1 MSGKSSTP
9 ESVKRLGPQS
19 WTQVAVW
26 AVLLVVFATHP
37 IATSKFVAK
46 AVWGAGSFIGYEAF
60 AHCDTRPPYDWMET
74 KRCQPAPAPTD
85 IATSTTA
92 PASVEDEGTAAGPV
106 ELDGIVNRGVERV
119 IGLHTYVE
127 RAVTDPTAPET
138 DGGRP

>member
-19 WTQVAVW
+19 WTQVGVW

-37 IATSKFVAK
+37 LATSKFVAK

-60 AHCDTRPPYDWMET
+60 AHCDTPPPYDWMET
-74 KRCQPAPAPTD
+74 KRCQPAPAPND
-85 IATSTTA
+85 VATSTTSA
-92 PASVEDEGTAAGPV
+92 PATGEGTAAGPV

-119 IGLHTYVE
+119 IDLHTYVE
-127 RAVTDPTAPET
+127 RTVTDPPPDTT
-138 DGGRP
+138 TGGRP

>member
-37 IATSKFVAK
+37 IATSKFVGK

-60 AHCDTRPPYDWMET
+60 AHCDTPPPFDWMET
-74 KRCQPAPAPTD
+74 KRCQPAPAPTGV
-85 IATSTTA
+85 ATSITSASTAGRGTTA
-92 PASVEDEGTAAGPV
+92 GLV

-127 RAVTDPTAPET
+127 RAVTDPTTPAT
-138 DGGRP
+138 TGGRP

>member
-37 IATSKFVAK
+37 IATSKFAAK

-60 AHCDTRPPYDWMET
+60 ARCDTPPPYDWMET
-74 KRCQPAPAPTD
+74 KRCQAAPAPTD
-85 IATSTTA
+85 VATSTTTA
-92 PASVEDEGTAAGPV
+92 PATDEGTAAGPV
-106 ELDGIVNRGVERV
+106 ELDGLVNRGVERV

-127 RAVTDPTAPET
+127 RAVTDPTSDT
-138 DGGRP
+138 TTGGRP

>member
-60 AHCDTRPPYDWMET
+60 AHCDTPPPYDWMET
-74 KRCQPAPAPTD
+74 KRCEPTTAPTD
-85 IATSTTA
+85 VATSTTSTPA
-92 PASVEDEGTAAGPV
+92 PVEGEGTAVGPV

-127 RAVTDPTAPET
+127 RAVTDP
-138 DGGRP
+138 GGKP